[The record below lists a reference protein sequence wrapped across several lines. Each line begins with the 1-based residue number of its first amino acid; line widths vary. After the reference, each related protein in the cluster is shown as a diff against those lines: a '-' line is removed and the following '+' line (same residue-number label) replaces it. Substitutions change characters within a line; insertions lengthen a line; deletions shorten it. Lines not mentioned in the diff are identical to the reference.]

1 MLSVTGINRFYYL
14 RGFTD
19 MRCKHSR
26 VLSVIREQL
35 HREPS
40 EGDIYIVMSKDRR
53 IVRLFAYDNRSYSL
67 FEKKFVAGYQFMRI
81 IRDDGGNEVAYRID
95 WKDVVLLLENPVVKS
110 LKIRQLCSVF
120 IWLYQS
126 FFVYLYRKNQ
136 DMDTDGLL
144 QLIVQKRELL
154 ARETFSRRAFN
165 RCEDMSDEM
174 KNRYV
179 EYLIER
185 LENAELDNRA
195 MKLVLE
201 DLTEELSR
209 SNRMLEK
216 LNELQSLLEEE
227 RNSRKSL
234 ERENAR
240 LREQLKSA
248 RKNRFGSKRQSV
260 KKNDS
265 ARDDDPVDREKEKDG
280 FDGTDESLDTRS
292 VSDPDARESRPS
304 SPNPRD
310 LSNRPETYRTMG
322 VNGTPV
328 RHLSDLSKVPGRILD
343 RKMVRTFR
351 PDIRLVEEQFEMVQ
365 YVEKGRKPRWGY
377 FPREGHP
384 QVVTKFDGTKIT
396 PGFLQAI
403 AYEVYVKN
411 VTFGLL
417 HRWLG
422 DMGMSVS
429 ENTLRNWLKKGK
441 GYLDRMVV
449 ELKKIAL
456 EKDAVVNCDETW
468 CKVRK
473 YDCYKKCYM
482 WVLVNKAERVV
493 IFFYEDGSRGRD
505 VLTNFLGDAE
515 LKSLMSDGYN
525 AYVFIGNELRTD
537 KYRDTDHQVC
547 LAHVRAKFVKAR
559 MEGGDRRADVFL
571 DNINRLFRFERE
583 YDREMITDEERTRRR
598 QGLPT
603 LEAMIN
609 LRANLLQELKS
620 EEEQK
625 SCYMRE
631 ALNYLHKFW
640 KEAFTYIK
648 DGRYPIS
655 NNLAERAVRPFTTKR
670 KNSLHFGSDE
680 GAEIAAV
687 YHSIIS
693 TVKLQGGSAWDYL
706 GKFFTGIFNGCRDFL
721 SLSPQNID
729 LAVCQ

>member
-1 MLSVTGINRFYYL
+1 
-14 RGFTD
+14 
-19 MRCKHSR
+19 
-26 VLSVIREQL
+26 
-35 HREPS
+35 
-40 EGDIYIVMSKDRR
+40 
-53 IVRLFAYDNRSYSL
+53 
-67 FEKKFVAGYQFMRI
+67 
-81 IRDDGGNEVAYRID
+81 
-95 WKDVVLLLENPVVKS
+95 
-110 LKIRQLCSVF
+110 
-120 IWLYQS
+120 
-126 FFVYLYRKNQ
+126 
-136 DMDTDGLL
+136 MDTDGLL

-384 QVVTKFDGTKIT
+384 QVVPRFDGTKIT

-449 ELKKIAL
+449 ELKRIAL

-687 YHSIIS
+687 YHSMIS